1 MLVVFVGEKD
11 YKCTASSFTYGP
23 CELHWTITIC
33 RVTNCKQCRESLQQ
47 PCSASST
54 HHTTHT
60 HIHSRTIFFNVKNMK
75 VSPPLMVNLFLFFL
89 FAVFISMFSL
99 SLFFRPFPAY
109 RGCILWLTLDWRS
122 SSASVEADNVG
133 NGHIHIDIDGHHTD
147 AGAYA
152 PWRPGRTTKCTPFSR
167 RGSTTNYRCGIPI
180 ILSGKTYTSKF
191 LINK

>member
-75 VSPPLMVNLFLFFL
+75 VSPPLMVNLFLFFFFCCVHL
-89 FAVFISMFSL
+89 HVLSFSVL
-99 SLFFRPFPAY
+99 PPIPRVS
-109 RGCILWLTLDWRS
+109 WMH
-122 SSASVEADNVG
+122 SV
-133 NGHIHIDIDGHHTD
+133 IDIGLTQQQRISRSRQR
-147 AGAYA
+147 
-152 PWRPGRTTKCTPFSR
+152 WQRPHPHRHRRPPHRRRCLRTLATWK
-167 RGSTTNYRCGIPI
+167 NYKVYSIFPKR
-180 ILSGKTYTSKF
+180 
-191 LINK
+191 